1 MSGIESII
9 FAHGAWANSSA
20 WVKVLPLLDGAGVE
34 LVAASLPLSS
44 LADDV
49 AALKRAIALA
59 KGPVLLVG
67 HSYGG
72 AVITEAGTDSKVAG
86 LVYVTGFGPDVGES
100 AASLAASG
108 PETRLATE
116 LRPDAGGFLKLTRA
130 GVDQAF
136 AQDLPEDERALI
148 FATQGPLAGAAF
160 GAPITEPAWKSKPSW
175 YAHATED
182 HAIHPELQAMMAKR
196 MGAQTVDIAA
206 SHVAMLSQPRAVADL
221 VLQAIG

>member
-9 FAHGAWANSSA
+9 FVHGAWANASA
-20 WVKVLPLLDGAGVE
+20 WVKLLPLLDGAGVE

-44 LADDV
+44 LVDDV
-49 AALKRAIALA
+49 TTLKRAIALA

-72 AVITEAGTDSKVAG
+72 AVITEAGADPKVVG

-116 LRPDAGGFLKLTRA
+116 LRPDADGFLKLTRA
-130 GVDQAF
+130 GVDHAF
-136 AQDLPEDERALI
+136 AQDLPEEERALI

-160 GAPITEPAWKSKPSW
+160 GAPITNPAWKSKPSW
-175 YAHATED
+175 YVHATED
-182 HAIHPELQAMMAKR
+182 HAIHPDLQAMMAKR